1 MLLISSGYE
10 VIGIH
15 GARECT
21 IENPFH
27 TCKQVDL
34 LNPTSVLGFN
44 EFQADTLI
52 HTSWVTAPKVFWNSL
67 KNNEWF
73 EASKKII
80 TSFEAHGG
88 KYLVVTGTCA
98 EYSWDTFE
106 PLSESHPEFAVTP
119 YGKSKL
125 DLLGWLRTR
134 SIPFLWTR
142 TFFQFGANEPTGR
155 LIPSLIDSLLM
166 GEVFKVQ
173 NGDDIRD
180 FVYIEDIVEILRGL
194 ITQRKVGVVNIGSGA
209 GVRVE
214 DLARSVSQLLGQ
226 ENLILYG
233 EKKVPKSIVISNPKR
248 LISLYGEY
256 SWTPLTTA
264 LAQSIEART
273 RNSIGSKEHPFQ

>member
-1 MLLISSGYE
+1 
-10 VIGIH
+10 
-15 GARECT
+15 
-21 IENPFH
+21 
-27 TCKQVDL
+27 
-34 LNPTSVLGFN
+34 
-44 EFQADTLI
+44 
-52 HTSWVTAPKVFWNSL
+52 
-67 KNNEWF
+67 
-73 EASKKII
+73 
-80 TSFEAHGG
+80 
-88 KYLVVTGTCA
+88 
-98 EYSWDTFE
+98 
-106 PLSESHPEFAVTP
+106 
-119 YGKSKL
+119 
-125 DLLGWLRTR
+125 
-134 SIPFLWTR
+134 
-142 TFFQFGANEPTGR
+142 
-155 LIPSLIDSLLM
+155 M

-264 LAQSIEART
+264 LTQSIEART